1 MPCASRCARQ
11 DGASGYDHALE
22 DRRVILYEYPFNE
35 RIRTYL
41 RLQELFDRLTVL
53 QARDEAIDHHFAL
66 ITLFEVMEVASRP
79 ELKADVLK
87 DLERQKQLYS
97 SYRGN
102 PAISEKA
109 LDGVLA
115 QLESHFE
122 ALNAQTGKLGHE
134 LTQHEFLMAIRSR
147 TVIPGGT
154 CEFDL
159 PAYHAWQ
166 HQDAARRRAELTRWV
181 APFAPLAQAI
191 DLLMQMLRESG
202 MTQKVMAAQGQLQQN
217 LPQGRSFQLLRLRI
231 DPGLGLTPEIS
242 CNRLLVVIRMMQ
254 QQTDGSQTACAVDVP
269 FEMTLCA

>member
-1 MPCASRCARQ
+1 M
-11 DGASGYDHALE
+11 
-22 DRRVILYEYPFNE
+22 ILYEYPFNE

-41 RLQELFDRLTVL
+41 RLQELFDRLVQL
-53 QARDEAIDHHFAL
+53 QARDEPIDHHFAL
-66 ITLFEVMEVASRP
+66 ITLFEVMEVAARP
-79 ELKADVLK
+79 ELKSDVLK
-87 DLERQKQLYS
+87 DLERQKQLYA

-115 QLESHFE
+115 QLEAHFGE
-122 ALNAQTGKLGHE
+122 LNAQSGRLGHE
-134 LTQHEFLMAIRSR
+134 LTENDFLMAIRSR
-147 TVIPGGT
+147 AVIPGGT

-166 HQDAARRRAELTRWV
+166 HQPAASRRAELARWL
-181 APFAPLAQAI
+181 APFAPLASAI
-191 DLLMQMLRESG
+191 GLLMQMLRESG

-231 DPGLGLTPEIS
+231 DPALGLTPEIS
-242 CNRLLVVIRMMQ
+242 CNRLVVVIRMMQ
-254 QQTDGSQTACAVDVP
+254 QQPDGQQVASSADVP